1 MSLRRIREKKDLFI
15 HKHKMKAM
23 NQILAWLLD
32 KLKVKNPK
40 LFFALQAI
48 IWSIY
53 GIYEKLDEAMIIDFP
68 DWVGQV
74 LFVLVAAISAA
85 TGSRTFDYKPK
96 EVQVE
101 ELRKKKAEGK
111 EIIKV

>member
-15 HKHKMKAM
+15 HKTKMKAM

-32 KLKVKNPK
+32 KFKTKSPQG
-40 LFFALQAI
+40 FFYLQI
-48 IWSIY
+48 FIWSLY
-53 GIYEKLDEAMIIDFP
+53 AVYEKLQAEMIFDFH

-74 LFVLVAAISAA
+74 LLVAVAAISAV
-85 TGSRTFDYKPK
+85 TGSRTFDFQPK
-96 EVQVE
+96 EIQV
-101 ELRKKKAEGK
+101 RKLQEKKAEGK